1 MGKKIMKKIK
11 ETKIK
16 TDPMGEWKSQE
27 QYNGVTINI
36 LHSDK
41 ISPSYEAKL
50 RQILRNGKPLKKTKV

>member
-1 MGKKIMKKIK
+1 MKKIK
-11 ETKIK
+11 ETKTK
-16 TDPMGEWKSQE
+16 TDSMGEWKSQE

-41 ISPSYEAKL
+41 VLPSYETKL